1 MFFKSPKPDQMQTN
15 MPLKFSIGSARAL
28 LLLALPVWLFGCTST
43 EDTSNTTRT
52 RQSRVEYMNRTGTDA
67 APLEKVPNMDEKASE
82 INRKRNIEEFDHNGA
97 ANRPPEMRTRD
108 LDDGNTIVD
117 DVISDTLRRLP
128 PP

>member
-1 MFFKSPKPDQMQTN
+1 MIFKSPKPDNMQVEKPCNVRT
-15 MPLKFSIGSARAL
+15 SSTGVIV
-28 LLLALPVWLFGCTST
+28 LLALPIWLFSCTST